1 MANSSRSGECLVNDM
16 GAGQDELYHKCACK
30 LERVLSTRDCD
41 LRILVGH
48 SNMLE
53 SLTPAFSTE
62 HGDDD
67 NDDTE
72 WELLTDS
79 HRECADRSETSAFSE
94 HVEDLF
100 PVLRGVSV
108 TERELPFYE
117 HKTRP
122 VSLKIHIS

>member
-1 MANSSRSGECLVNDM
+1 MKDM
-16 GAGQDELYHKCACK
+16 GAGQDELYCKCACK
-30 LERVLSTRDCD
+30 LERVLSMRDCD

-53 SLTPAFSTE
+53 SLTPAFITE
-62 HGDDD
+62 HGDD
-67 NDDTE
+67 NDDNE
-72 WELLTDS
+72 WEFLTDS
-79 HRECADRSETSAFSE
+79 HRECADRSEIGAFSE

-117 HKTRP
+117 HKTGP
-122 VSLKIHIS
+122 ASLKIHIS